1 MNELDLAL
9 SKVYGSHK
17 EALDWF
23 EEFRGQ
29 RVKLANIKGN
39 AELGARLVN
48 QADGDL

>member
-1 MNELDLAL
+1 MNELDVEL
-9 SKVYGSHK
+9 SKVYGLHK
-17 EALDWF
+17 ETSGWF